1 MNNETYKTT
10 KVIDFEELVELVKVL
25 SSNGY
30 DLEVAGTNFEVS
42 VDNVT
47 LIVSVA
53 GYNSYN
59 LNCYVEINL
68 DEIVESTL
76 GVTL

>member
-10 KVIDFEELVELVKVL
+10 KVIDFEELIELVTTLV
-25 SSNGY
+25 SNGY
-30 DLEVAGTNFEVS
+30 ELEVAGTNFEVT

-47 LIVSVA
+47 LIISVA

-59 LNCYVEINL
+59 LDCYVEVNV